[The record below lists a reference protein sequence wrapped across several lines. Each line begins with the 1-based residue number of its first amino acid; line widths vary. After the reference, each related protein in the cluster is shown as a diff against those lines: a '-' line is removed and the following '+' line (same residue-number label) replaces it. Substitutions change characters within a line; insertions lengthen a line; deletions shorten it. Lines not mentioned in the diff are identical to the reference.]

1 MPKSDIKPAIY
12 ISYAWGSESE
22 AIAVSVDKEFRKR
35 GLHIIRDKND
45 LGYKGKIRDFMEQIG
60 RGKYVILI
68 ISNKY
73 LRSENCMFELLQ
85 IFKNQDFYERIF
97 PVVLDEVKIAKATD
111 RLDLMK
117 YWEDEA
123 ANLDKKI
130 RELKELSNIQGVTDD
145 LNLYTEIRNNI
156 ASLTNILKDINTL
169 NTDRHIN
176 SDFEQLYSLVQSKVQ
191 ADLGS
196 KSTGN
201 RNKIIKQGVLV
212 IITLLVFVLVFQAV
226 KNGGLSNKGKDPKD
240 TASIA
245 GKKHDSLLILE
256 EKSKKDSLKKEA
268 VTKEKVDIIPS
279 NARYIVEL
287 FVPSSMA
294 QAAVF
299 VDNKPAEVIERSP
312 ISIKI
317 RLRKKNG
324 SHHFEIKDGVDTCF
338 TDKLISKD
346 NERLTLCD

>member
-1 MPKSDIKPAIY
+1 MQESDIKPAIY

-22 AIAVSVDKEFRKR
+22 AIAESVEKEFRKR

-45 LGYKGKIRDFMEQIG
+45 LGYKGRIRDFMEQIG

-85 IFKNQDFYERIF
+85 IFRNQDFYERIF
-97 PVVLDEVKIAKATD
+97 PVVLDEVRIAKATD

-117 YWEDEA
+117 YWEDEV

-145 LNLYTEIRNNI
+145 LDLYTEIRNNI
-156 ASLTNILKDINTL
+156 ARLTHILKDINTL
-169 NTDRHIN
+169 NTDLHIN
-176 SDFEQLYSLVQSKVQ
+176 SDFQQLYSLVQNKVQ
-191 ADLGS
+191 TDMKSISSGSRNILVKYGALAIIIISLVVVVLKTVNNGDLFQ
-196 KSTGN
+196 K
-201 RNKIIKQGVLV
+201 NKVVSDSAAIDQ
-212 IITLLVFVLVFQAV
+212 T
-226 KNGGLSNKGKDPKD
+226 KNDP
-240 TASIA
+240 
-245 GKKHDSLLILE
+245 LLILGE
-256 EKSKKDSLKKEA
+256 RTKKDSVKKG
-268 VTKEKVDIIPS
+268 VDTKEKVDFGPS
-279 NARYIVEL
+279 DVWYIVEL
-287 FVPSSMA
+287 VVPSDMA

-299 VDNKPAEVIERSP
+299 VDNKEAEVIERSP

-324 SHHFEIKDGVDTCF
+324 SHHIEISDGTETCF
-338 TDKLISKD
+338 TDKLISNDKV
-346 NERLTLCD
+346 RLTLCD